1 MNEIAAMQKKNFS
14 SPDETRTFDKG
25 KIEVVTIGDFKLG
38 RSTFQPGWKWSTSV
52 KPIVKT
58 NSCQAHHVGYIVSGK
73 LETVMDDG
81 KKMLFGPGDAIDIPP
96 GHDGWVVG
104 NEPVILLDIIGAD
117 DYAKKK

>member
-1 MNEIAAMQKKNFS
+1 MQKKNFS

>member
-1 MNEIAAMQKKNFS
+1 MKKMASLQKKNLS

-25 KIEVVTIGDFKLG
+25 KIEVVNVGDFKFG

-58 NSCQAHHVGYIVSGK
+58 SSCQVHHVGYVMSGR

-81 KKMLFGPGDAIDIPP
+81 KKITFGPGDAFDIPP

-104 NEPVILLDIIGAD
+104 NEPVVFLDFMGAAE
-117 DYAKKK
+117 YAKKK